1 MTGRMKKKLMY
12 FKPFPVCGNYGMEIR
27 GIHGNFQNS
36 GFHGYSIDRH
46 GIWKNMTEKPCHTFS
61 DSILRR
67 APGAPLPPIKLEKI

>member
-46 GIWKNMTEKPCHTFS
+46 GIWKNMTEK
-61 DSILRR
+61 
-67 APGAPLPPIKLEKI
+67 IKKKTIHVFKNRYQHR

>member
-1 MTGRMKKKLMY
+1 MY

-46 GIWKNMTEKPCHTFS
+46 GIWKNMTEK
-61 DSILRR
+61 
-67 APGAPLPPIKLEKI
+67 IKKKNNSCI